1 MLKRLPTLLSGKAF
15 VVFERLGGDKK
26 EDLKVLIVAIK
37 EAFCGDETSK
47 HIAMVDM
54 TREIR
59 F

>member
-37 EAFCGDETSK
+37 EAFGGDETSK